1 MKFKTLLKKAS
12 KARMDYFHKT
22 RYLHYYET
30 FAVDEH
36 IIMLQSQHGSNL
48 NGNIFYLAKELDSN
62 PDYRD
67 FHVYVVYAKGKKEVF
82 RKMLQHYKLN
92 NLELVRLQS
101 KEYYQLCAKAKY
113 LINDTSF
120 YPFFIKKDE
129 QVVLNTWHGTP
140 LKCLGKKD
148 NGGYHS
154 MGNIQRN
161 FIFSDYLL
169 YPNEYMREH
178 MIEDYMLE
186 NLSKAKSL
194 MAGYPRN
201 EAFFTVQ
208 RIERESQMTYL
219 QRGSI

>member
-1 MKFKTLLKKAS
+1 
-12 KARMDYFHKT
+12 MDYFHKT
-22 RYLHYYET
+22 HYLLTMRH
-30 FAVDEH
+30 FAVNDRV
-36 IIMLQSQHGSNL
+36 ILLQSQHGSNL
-48 NGNIFYLAKELDSN
+48 NGNIFYLAKEIKQYS
-62 PDYRD
+62 DYQD
-67 FHVYVVYAKGKKEVF
+67 FKTYVVYAKGKKEVF
-82 RKMLQHYKLN
+82 QKMLKHYKLN

-101 KEYYQLCAKAKY
+101 KKYYQLCAEAKY

-161 FIFSDYLL
+161 FVFSDYLL
-169 YPNEYMREH
+169 YPNEYMKEH

-186 NLSKAKSL
+186 NLSKAKC
-194 MAGYPRN
+194 
-201 EAFFTVQ
+201 
-208 RIERESQMTYL
+208 
-219 QRGSI
+219 